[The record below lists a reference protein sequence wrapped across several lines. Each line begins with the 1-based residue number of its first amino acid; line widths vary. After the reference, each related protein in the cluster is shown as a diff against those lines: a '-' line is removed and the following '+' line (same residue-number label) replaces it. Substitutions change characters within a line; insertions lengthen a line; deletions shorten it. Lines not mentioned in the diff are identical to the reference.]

1 MSPLTIWI
9 RASRLRTLPAALVPV
24 AMGTVMAHAAGVL
37 HAASAAA
44 AALGALLIQL
54 GTNYAND
61 YFDFVNGAD
70 TDARQGEKRATAQG
84 WVTPASMRRAFIVT
98 FALAALVAVYLVMRG
113 GWPIIVIGV
122 LSIAFGILYTGGP
135 APLGYLGLGDILV
148 LIFFGPVAVAGTVYV
163 QSQAFAPGAAL
174 AGLAP
179 GLISTAILA
188 VNNLRDVDTDVLVG
202 KRTLPVRFGRRFGV
216 AEYALCWAG
225 ALAVPLVLVLR
236 GAPLTALLPLVVTPL
251 ALKACIDVAGAQGA
265 ALDPLLART
274 GKLLVVYGALFCVGW
289 LL

>member
-24 AMGTVMAHAAGVL
+24 AMGTVLAHVHGQL
-37 HAASAAA
+37 HVA
-44 AALGALLIQL
+44 AALTAAFGALLIQL

-61 YFDFVNGAD
+61 YFDFVKGAD
-70 TDARQGEKRATAQG
+70 TDARVGEQRATAAG
-84 WVTPASMRRAFIVT
+84 WVTPQAMKRAFIGT
-98 FALAALVAVYLVMRG
+98 FALAALVAVALVLRG

-135 APLGYLGLGDILV
+135 RPLGYMGLGDVLV
-148 LIFFGPVAVAGTVYV
+148 LVFFGPVAVAGTVYV
-163 QSQAFAPGAAL
+163 QSLSFSWSAAL

-188 VNNLRDVDTDVLVG
+188 VNNLRDVKTDVLVG
-202 KRTLPVRFGRRFGV
+202 KRTLPVRFGRPFGV
-216 AEYALCWAG
+216 AEYALCWVG
-225 ALAVPLVLVLR
+225 ALLVPVILVVG
-236 GAPLTALLPLVVTPL
+236 GAPLGALVPL
-251 ALKACIDVAGAQGA
+251 ALAPLAIKACVDVARAEGA

-289 LL
+289 LV

>member
-1 MSPLTIWI
+1 MRPLTVWI

-24 AMGTVMAHAAGVL
+24 AMGTVLAHASDQL
-37 HAASAAA
+37 HLGAALT

-61 YFDFVNGAD
+61 YFDFVKGAD
-70 TDARQGEKRATAQG
+70 TDARVGEQRATAAG
-84 WVTPASMRRAFIVT
+84 WVTPAAMKRAFIGT
-98 FALAALVAVYLVMRG
+98 FALAALVAVVLVFRG
-113 GWPIIVIGV
+113 GWPIVVIGV

-135 APLGYLGLGDILV
+135 KPLGYLGLGDVLV
-148 LIFFGPVAVAGTVYV
+148 LIFFGPVAVGGTVYV
-163 QSQAFAPGAAL
+163 QSLDFSLPAAF

-216 AEYALCWAG
+216 AEYALCWLG
-225 ALAVPLVLVLR
+225 ALAVPLVLVVL
-236 GAPLTALLPLVVTPL
+236 GAPFGALLPLVLAPL
-251 ALKACIDVAGAQGA
+251 AAKAWVDVARSRGA

-289 LL
+289 LV